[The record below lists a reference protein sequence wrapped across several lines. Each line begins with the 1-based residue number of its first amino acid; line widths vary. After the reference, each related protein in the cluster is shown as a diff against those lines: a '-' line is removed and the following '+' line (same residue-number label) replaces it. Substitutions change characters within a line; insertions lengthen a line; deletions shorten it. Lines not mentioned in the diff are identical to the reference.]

1 MPTRSEIDMTASE
14 GRYKGWKGKSV
25 GAREVRKPQLKIS
38 KPQIQPHVNRSAQR
52 ADARPTRS
60 EIIQKTAAGPDR
72 GALAC
77 DQGQVG
83 EANVDA
89 PAEVLNLTF

>member
-14 GRYKGWKGKSV
+14 GRYKGWKGKSG
-25 GAREVRKPQLKIS
+25 GACEVRNPQLKIS

-52 ADARPTRS
+52 ADGRPTRS
-60 EIIQKTAAGPDR
+60 EIIQKTAAGPDS

-77 DQGQVG
+77 DQDHVG
-83 EANVDA
+83 EASVAA
-89 PAEVLNLTF
+89 PAEVLSWIY